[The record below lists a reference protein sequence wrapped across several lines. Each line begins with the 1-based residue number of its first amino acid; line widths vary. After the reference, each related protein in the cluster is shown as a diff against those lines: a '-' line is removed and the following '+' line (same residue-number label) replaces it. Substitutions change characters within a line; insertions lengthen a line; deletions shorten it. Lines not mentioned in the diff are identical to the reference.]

1 MTVPIR
7 FINSGYGRTN
17 ITSATTLGTTSS
29 GDMRLIQKVIVVIT
43 GSTASTIIDSTG
55 TTPSAANTV
64 LIIPA
69 GATAGNVYD
78 IEYPCTA
85 GIGVVPGTGA
95 TLAVVWQ

>member
-17 ITSATTLGTTSS
+17 ITAATNLGVTSS
-29 GDMRLIQKVIVVIT
+29 GDMRQVERVIVVVT
-43 GSTASTIIDSTG
+43 GVTDSTIIDSTG
-55 TTPSAANTV
+55 TSATAANTI

-69 GATAGNVYD
+69 GTDAGT
-78 IEYPCTA
+78 IFPLEYPCSA

-95 TLAVVWQ
+95 TLAVVYQ